1 MQQTIGIGN
10 LLQTLFTGK
19 QDTIATGST
28 TTVINASTITS
39 VANQWQSSYIFFVG
53 GANNGQ
59 FAQISSNTATS
70 FTLSSTLPHT
80 PVVGDQYLIF
90 LGTQVNVTVS
100 APENIAQ
107 WDGTAVAPPLDDAS
121 DGVATAT
128 GGIPRILARLTAW
141 TGAAWSRLKLAA
153 SGSLQTKDD
162 ATGTAGVAAGTTVI
176 QVGGSDGTNLRALS
190 VDDSG
195 RQIITATGTL
205 TDISGTITTG
215 GTAQTLAAANANRKY
230 LLIQNNSSAALWFNF
245 TATAVTSEPSL
256 QLAVGGSFVME
267 TGLISTEA
275 ISIIGATT
283 GQAFSAKEG

>member
-39 VANQWQSSYIFFVG
+39 VANQWQSGYIFFVG

-70 FTLSSTLPHT
+70 FTLSSALPST

-100 APENIAQ
+100 APENLAQ

-141 TGAAWSRLKLAA
+141 TGSAWSRLKLAA

-162 ATGTAGVAAGTTVI
+162 ATGTTGTTATTTAMQVAGT
-176 QVGGSDGTNLRALS
+176 DGTNLRALS
-190 VDDSG
+190 VDDGGAIKSASPNTTLSAPATVSVGTTAVRLDTGLSG
-195 RQIITATGTL
+195 RRYIVIVNNGTSPIYLGTSVVTTANGIPLAASASATFNLGPAIPLFGISTATQDVRVL
-205 TDISGTITTG
+205 EVS
-215 GTAQTLAAANANRKY
+215 
-230 LLIQNNSSAALWFNF
+230 
-245 TATAVTSEPSL
+245 
-256 QLAVGGSFVME
+256 
-267 TGLISTEA
+267 
-275 ISIIGATT
+275 
-283 GQAFSAKEG
+283 